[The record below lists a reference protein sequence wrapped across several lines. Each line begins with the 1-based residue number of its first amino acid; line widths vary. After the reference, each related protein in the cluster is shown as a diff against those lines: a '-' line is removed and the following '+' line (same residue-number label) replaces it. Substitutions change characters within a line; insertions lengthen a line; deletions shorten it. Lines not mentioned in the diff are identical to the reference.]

1 MPPPPE
7 PPLNLIRVFDFYVTI
22 LFLISFL
29 RRWRVYWDAI
39 RLLVTVRGRWPKL
52 MTALGEH
59 KSLLLN
65 WAFFRPAILALVV
78 MVVQIVFSRM
88 IYPQAVLTGPQLRQ
102 EWWLIAIILVPLIP
116 MLAVDLYFII
126 RVGRFDHDETVK
138 YLDQAESWLGW
149 RGPAVRVLTLGF
161 VNPRKM
167 VDREVQKSLAEMRT
181 TFASSM
187 WWVIVQMS
195 LRLAFAVTL
204 WTIWAV
210 HG

>member
-1 MPPPPE
+1 MPPAD
-7 PPLNLIRVFDFYVTI
+7 PPLNLIRLFDFYVAL
-22 LFLISFL
+22 LFLISLL
-29 RRWRVYWDAI
+29 RRWTVYWDAI
-39 RLLVTVRGRWPKL
+39 RLVFRVRGRWPKL
-52 MTALGEH
+52 MNALAEH

-78 MVVQIVFSRM
+78 MLIQFAFSRL
-88 IYPQAVLTGPQLRQ
+88 IYPRAVLTGPQLRE
-102 EWWLIAIILVPLIP
+102 EWWLVPIILVPLVP

-138 YLDQAESWLGW
+138 YLDQAETWLGW
-149 RGPAVRVLTLGF
+149 RGPLVRVVTLGI
-161 VNPRKM
+161 VNPRRM
-167 VDREVQKSLAEMRT
+167 VDEEVQKSLAQMHS

-187 WWVIVQMS
+187 WWVIAQMS

>member
-1 MPPPPE
+1 MPPSPE

-78 MVVQIVFSRM
+78 MVVQIIFSRM